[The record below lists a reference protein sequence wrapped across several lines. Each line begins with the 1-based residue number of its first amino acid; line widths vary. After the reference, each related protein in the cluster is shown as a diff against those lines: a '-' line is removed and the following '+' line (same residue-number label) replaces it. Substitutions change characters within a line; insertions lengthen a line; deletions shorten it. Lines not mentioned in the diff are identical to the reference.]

1 MKRQTKLDSAAEQKP
16 RELGIEQ
23 QHQKGA
29 TEFSS
34 VEDLLRYDAAQTP
47 LPSGIAQKLGK
58 SIEGLPLPTRSWWQ
72 RWFKPRDRNP

>member
-1 MKRQTKLDSAAEQKP
+1 MKRQTKLDSSEAQKSRQLGMEEQN
-16 RELGIEQ
+16 
-23 QHQKGA
+23 QKSA

-58 SIEGLPLPTRSWWQ
+58 SVQGLPLPTRSWWQ
-72 RWFKPRDRNP
+72 RWFKPRDPNP